1 MNRAILTFV
10 LLSTTIISFSQ
21 EFLLD
26 IHKNKLSDF
35 VAFEQN
41 LGSKRLENSSNYI
54 SQQGVAQPIQFRREQ
69 KGLPDLFAYYFFYQ
83 KDSTINYVLY
93 EWDDNNSNGHKPIPK
108 KSFEEIKLFIDKY
121 KELHSLLYAA
131 YGKSKTNG
139 DLNDLSKIETGDFR
153 KEDTWDMVDSSKIEL
168 SIVLSN
174 KYEKNGAVT
183 ISRTYRIRLYITD
196 ISEKTNENKVIK
208 PDEAKIKELDLL
220 FKTFLTALKNKNFEQ
235 AKLNLSSSV
244 ANQVTVEQLENL
256 RENLKFYDSPIIY
269 LTGMQ
274 MGFDGSNY
282 LMVQYKYKSDFNDP
296 PKDLIKVIFDD
307 KNKIIGVQPT
317 KRP

>member
-1 MNRAILTFV
+1 M
-10 LLSTTIISFSQ
+10 
-21 EFLLD
+21 
-26 IHKNKLSDF
+26 
-35 VAFEQN
+35 
-41 LGSKRLENSSNYI
+41 
-54 SQQGVAQPIQFRREQ
+54 
-69 KGLPDLFAYYFFYQ
+69 
-83 KDSTINYVLY
+83 
-93 EWDDNNSNGHKPIPK
+93 
-108 KSFEEIKLFIDKY
+108 
-121 KELHSLLYAA
+121 
-131 YGKSKTNG
+131 
-139 DLNDLSKIETGDFR
+139 
-153 KEDTWDMVDSSKIEL
+153 
-168 SIVLSN
+168 
-174 KYEKNGAVT
+174 
-183 ISRTYRIRLYITD
+183 
-196 ISEKTNENKVIK
+196 
-208 PDEAKIKELDLL
+208 L